1 MGIILTTE
9 ITDKLHDH
17 QIDKI
22 EILVRDAVFVQHT
35 IQLRDMIFS
44 LLRKCSKRMAPPSLE
59 RLPPLKLI
67 LANCG
72 VCSNM

>member
-1 MGIILTTE
+1 MGIIITTE

-35 IQLRDMIFS
+35 IQL
-44 LLRKCSKRMAPPSLE
+44 
-59 RLPPLKLI
+59 
-67 LANCG
+67 
-72 VCSNM
+72 

>member
-17 QIDKI
+17 RIDKI

-35 IQLRDMIFS
+35 IQL
-44 LLRKCSKRMAPPSLE
+44 
-59 RLPPLKLI
+59 
-67 LANCG
+67 
-72 VCSNM
+72 